1 MRSRLRLFVVVGLLA
16 TLLDVG
22 ALLALRSRL
31 GLVAADA
38 VALTLAAV
46 LAYLLNRNWTF
57 RGEPTARWVRRP
69 LAFAVTAIVAGAVDV
84 LVLLALH
91 RVSLVGG
98 KLVAVGAA
106 AVVRWIAYRRILLV
120 QVRRELS
127 QRVSRPPAPGD
138 LRLSVVIP
146 AYNEGALIAG
156 TLAAV
161 RQRLDAQLD
170 PASYE
175 IIVVD
180 DGSADDTADQAAAA
194 GARVERLAANRGKGG
209 AVRAGVLAS
218 RGRTVVFTDADLA
231 YDPGLVLV
239 VLDQVEQ
246 GWDMVVGS
254 RQHDDT
260 NTLVK
265 ARRLRELGGRVI
277 NLLTHIV
284 LLGSFRDTQCGLKGF
299 RGDIAHAVFE
309 RTRINGFGFDVEL
322 FCIAEQDQLSL
333 TEIPVEVTNRAGSSV
348 RLVAH
353 TVQLLADLFRIRRW
367 VGEGAYR
374 PTPAQARVL
383 APGTSTP
390 S

>member
-16 TLLDVG
+16 TCLDVG
-22 ALLALRSRL
+22 AFLVLHLGM

-38 VALTLAAV
+38 LGLALAAL

-57 RGEPTARWVRRP
+57 RGEPSARWVRQP
-69 LAFAVTAIVAGAVDV
+69 LAFAATALVAGLVDIGA
-84 LVLLALH
+84 LLALH
-91 RVSLVGG
+91 RVSLIGA
-98 KLVAVGAA
+98 KLAAVAAA

-120 QVRRELS
+120 QVRRELA
-127 QRVSRPPAPGD
+127 QRVDRPPPSGD

-146 AYNEGALIAG
+146 AYNEGALIEG

-161 RQRLDAQLD
+161 RSRLNQQLD
-170 PASYE
+170 PATYE
-175 IIVVD
+175 IVVVD
-180 DGSADDTADQAAAA
+180 DGSSDDTAERAARA
-194 GARVERLAANRGKGG
+194 GARVEKLPANRGKGG

-218 RGRTVVFTDADLA
+218 RGRAVVFTDADLA
-231 YDPGLVLV
+231 YDPALVLV
-239 VLDQVEQ
+239 ILDQVEQ

-284 LLGSFRDTQCGLKGF
+284 LLGSFRDTQCGIKGF
-299 RGDIAHAVFE
+299 RGDIGRAVFQ
-309 RTRINGFGFDVEL
+309 RARIDGFGFDVEL

-353 TVQLLADLFRIRRW
+353 TVELLVDLFRIRRW
-367 VGEGAYR
+367 VGQGAYR
-374 PTPAQARVL
+374 PTPEQARIL
-383 APGTSTP
+383 APARP
-390 S
+390 AAA